1 MVVLVTGGLGY
12 LGGRIVQA
20 LVGRPAVRVRVLAHG
35 GRPLPHG
42 FPDAVDV
49 RRGDVLEPASLRGIC
64 DGLSHAIHLAGPDQA
79 ACRKS
84 PADALLVGAIGTLNV
99 AEEAAAAGVRR
110 LLFVSSIHVYG
121 AAATDRLREDTP
133 LRPVNPYGVSRM
145 AGEAFAGMVARRRG
159 ISAAVLR
166 VSNGYGPPAYPGT
179 TCWNLVVNDL
189 CRQAVRR
196 GEIVLRGAGTE
207 TRDFVAVTDIVRA
220 VELFAAVPDAMLGEG
235 VFNIGGDRLR
245 RILEIAECVRETFA
259 DMSGRQ
265 VPIHIGT
272 SATPEPP
279 MPHVDISRARALGY
293 APRADLRTE
302 VRRTLEA
309 AGGPLGD
316 DRP

>member
-1 MVVLVTGGLGY
+1 MLLLVTGGLGY

-20 LVGRPAVRVRVLAHG
+20 LAGRPEVRVRVLAHG

-42 FPDAVDV
+42 FPDAVEV

-64 DGLSHAIHLAGPDQA
+64 DGVTHVIHLAGLDQA

-84 PADALLVGAIGTLNV
+84 PADALLVSGIGTLNV

-110 LLFVSSIHVYG
+110 FLFLSSIHVYG
-121 AAATDRLREDTP
+121 AASTDRLREEAP
-133 LRPVNPYGVSRM
+133 LRPANPYGVSRM
-145 AGEAFAGMVARRRG
+145 AGEAFAGMVTRRRG
-159 ISAAVLR
+159 MSAVVLR

-220 VELFAAVPDAMLGEG
+220 IELLAAAPDARLGDG
-235 VFNIGGDRLR
+235 VFNIGGDRLW
-245 RILEIAECVRETFA
+245 RILEIAECVREAFA
-259 DMSGRQ
+259 DISGRH
-265 VPIHIGT
+265 VPIHLGAAAST
-272 SATPEPP
+272 EPP
-279 MPHVDISRARALGY
+279 IPPVDISRARALGY
-293 APRADLRTE
+293 APSVDLRGE

-309 AGGPLGD
+309 AAGPLGE
-316 DRP
+316 